1 MGNINTNNYDLIESG
16 VNLSLM
22 NPKEFCKHLRDSK
35 LITCRLYDS
44 HCIIT
49 NIYTKNPLGATI
61 GLFRYSQ
68 YSAESLCNELIMH
81 KVIKGKII
89 SNVWITK

>member
-1 MGNINTNNYDLIESG
+1 MGNTNTSVKYNPVGL
-16 VNLSLM
+16 NLSLM
-22 NPKEFCKHLRDSK
+22 DSKEFCKHLHDNK

-49 NIYTKNPLGATI
+49 NIYSKNPLGATI

-68 YSAESLCNELIMH
+68 YSAESLCSELIMH
-81 KVIKGKII
+81 KVLKGKII
-89 SNVWITK
+89 SNIFVID